1 MEEPPK
7 MTSTGALI
15 VPKMLFHMYFQYQRH
30 GINIRFPVTFFE
42 IIAASKQHVAL
53 GYWRYMGK
61 FINNLLRY
69 TVVSFPYII
78 LKLMVSFPYITLK
91 LMVSLGAVS
100 GPMLKP
106 ETLFLV

>member
-1 MEEPPK
+1 MEEPQK

-15 VPKMLFHMYFQYQRH
+15 VPKMLFHMHFQYQRH

-53 GYWRYMGK
+53 GYWRYLGK

-69 TVVSFPYII
+69 TV
-78 LKLMVSFPYITLK
+78 VSFPYITLK